1 MVSVERRSG
10 ESDQQLLKRFR
21 KKVARSRIMSDVRR
35 KRWHVSKGELRRI
48 KEKKAERRIRRR
60 QARKRKKG
68 Y

>member
-1 MVSVERRSG
+1 MVMVERRSG

-21 KKVARSRIMSDVRR
+21 KKVSRSRILSDVRR

-48 KEKKAERRIRRR
+48 KKKKAERRIRRR
-60 QARKRKKG
+60 QARKRSRG